1 MELDTDYSGNYKNQ
15 PKIIKLTYDES
26 NHYFNNKNASKQFL
40 LTDIGKYSISKPHLA
55 DWIVLKMIDCLK
67 LSIDDIKN
75 KMTITDATAG
85 LGGDLF
91 TFARYFKKV
100 NGIEQNLVHFNV
112 LNHNLKQ
119 LEYDNVTLYN
129 ENYYDTFHKI
139 DNNIIFIDPPWGGNN
154 SKRYKYLNL
163 YLDGKNISILINNLY
178 KINIEHLFLKIP
190 YNFNFSLLLQS
201 VLYNNIFFHRYKSI
215 YLIYL
220 YKNI

>member
-1 MELDTDYSGNYKNQ
+1 MELDTDYSGNYKKN

-26 NHYFNNKNASKQFL
+26 NHYFNNKDKSKQFL
-40 LTDIGKYSISKPHLA
+40 LTDIGKYSISKPQLA
-55 DWIVLKMIDCLK
+55 DWIILKIIDCLK
-67 LSIDDIKN
+67 LSRDDIKN

-85 LGGDLF
+85 VGGDLF
-91 TFARYFKKV
+91 TFAKYFKKV

-129 ENYYDTFHKI
+129 ENYYDVFNKI
-139 DNNIIFIDPPWGGNN
+139 DNNIVFIDPPWGGNN
-154 SKRYKYLNL
+154 SKKYKYLNL
-163 YLDGKNISILINNLY
+163 YLDGKNISMIINNLY

-201 VLYNNIFFHRYKSI
+201 VLYNNISIHRYKSI

>member
-1 MELDTDYSGNYKNQ
+1 MELDTDYTGNYKNE

-26 NHYFNNKNASKQFL
+26 NHYFNNKDESKEFL

-55 DWIVLKMIDCLK
+55 EWISLKIIECLQ
-67 LSIDDIKN
+67 LNVEEIKN

-91 TFARYFKKV
+91 TFSKYFKKV
-100 NGIEQNLVHFNV
+100 NGVEQNSIHYNV
-112 LNHNLKQ
+112 LQHNLEQ
-119 LEYDNVTLYN
+119 LEYTNVTLYN
-129 ENYYDTFHKI
+129 DNYNNLYNKL
-139 DNNIIFIDPPWGGNN
+139 DNNIVFIDPPWGGNN

-163 YLDGKNISILINNLY
+163 YLDGKNISTIINNLY

-190 YNFNFSLLLQS
+190 YNFNFSLLIKLIF
-201 VLYNNIFFHRYKSI
+201 YNNISIYRYKSI
-215 YLIYL
+215 YLMYF